1 MNSGK
6 VLELTCYESIHRPL
20 LLGAIAGEL
29 CLCVFADMEGVAE
42 RVARQHGAALRWT
55 DTAVTEAAG
64 RALDTYFAGD
74 DSLLRRVPLL
84 IGGSDF
90 SRAVYEELRRIPAGA
105 MATYGAVAR
114 RIERPGAARA
124 VGAACGANTLLL
136 FVPCHRVVAVNGL
149 GGYAGGIERKTAL
162 LRHEHEHFQKCR

>member
-6 VLELTCYESIHRPL
+6 VLELTSYESIHRSL

-29 CLCVFADMEGVAE
+29 CLCAFADQWCVAE
-42 RVARQHGAALRWT
+42 RVARRHSAAMRWT
-55 DTAVTEAAG
+55 DTAATEAAR
-64 RALDTYFAGD
+64 RALDAYFAGD
-74 DSLLRRVPLL
+74 DSLMSSVPLL

-90 SRAVYEELRRIPAGA
+90 SHTVYEELRRIPAGA
-105 MATYGAVAR
+105 VATYGAVAR
-114 RIERPGAARA
+114 RIGRPGAARA

-149 GGYAGGIERKTAL
+149 GGYAGGLERKAAL
-162 LRHEHEHFQKCR
+162 LRHEHDHFQKCK

>member
-29 CLCVFADMEGVAE
+29 CLCVFAGMEGVAD
-42 RVARQHGAALRWT
+42 RVARQYGVAMRWNNT
-55 DTAVTEAAG
+55 VVTEFAS
-64 RALDTYFAGD
+64 RAIDAYFAGD
-74 DSLLRRVPLL
+74 DTSMRRVPLL

-105 MATYGAVAR
+105 TATYGAVAR
-114 RIERPGAARA
+114 RIGRPGAARA

-149 GGYAGGIERKTAL
+149 GGYAGDIERKTAL
-162 LRHEHEHFQKCR
+162 LRHESLHFQKCK